1 MPHNQYPLPEDPKA
15 MISHFE
21 EFKAAIVAD
30 AEADPEYAE
39 QAQFSLSCVENI
51 LAALHSFESSKQA
64 DLRAYVS
71 IIAHL
76 ELFNSIFAEDSEE
89 DDEFFFDFEEGEEE
103 AEEGHHHEH
112 GDSCCHKK
120 SPCDSKDAKKDKQ

>member
-1 MPHNQYPLPEDPKA
+1 MTLNQYPLPEEPKA

-21 EFKAAIVAD
+21 EFKAAIIAD
-30 AEADPEYAE
+30 AEADPEYGD
-39 QAQFSLSCVENI
+39 QAQFSLSCVDNI
-51 LAALHSFESSKQA
+51 LEALNKFENSKQE

-76 ELFNSIFAEDSEE
+76 ELFNSIFAEGDEE
-89 DDEFFFDFEEGEEE
+89 DDEFFMDFEDEEE
-103 AEEGHHHEH
+103 TEEGHHTH

-120 SPCDSKDAKKDKQ
+120 SPCDSKDSEKNKSE